1 MTKRGLSAQQALT
14 LAYGRNSLLEVLG
27 SPISVEEFP
36 RSLHRNPLDL
46 VEWQSVPRVQRT
58 DLVPLLEQCFVT
70 TPTAIDIACA
80 IQQAI
85 RSSYI
90 ARNPTLIQNQK
101 KLYKIASF
109 QTKEFRDI
117 PWFSTNAKG
126 IVISGITGMGKTT
139 LYEKVLGLYPKTKVH
154 GPDEEAGWLE
164 LKQIVYLVVPMSAGK
179 SRMGFLE
186 NILAAVDDAIG
197 TSFHDNYAGKFR
209 SVEQA
214 MVVVAIIL
222 HTHRCGALVIEEL
235 QARNFS
241 PGEQRGLMLLFFLRL
256 LNFGIPVILVG
267 NPLGFAG
274 FDRFTQ
280 DVRRLYKGGNFE
292 LWPADS
298 SDDSEWWEFYVTQ
311 KLSFNLTDREL
322 PDTPEIRQAIFDCT
336 AAVPD
341 HFDTLWQTM
350 QIEALQSSRR
360 GAFTVKDIYKA
371 YNSSSMRHL
380 HPLIEGL
387 VARDPTRLTQF
398 EDVPAD
404 LFRTHW
410 NMTDSN
416 DEASHTTQEPA
427 APSPDA
433 ARAPVKKARFQ
444 RDEAKLQKARGSAP
458 KSAPETVDEKSLRK
472 KTMDALI
479 KEKEF
484 LKESLGNAAS

>member
-1 MTKRGLSAQQALT
+1 VTEKSLSAHQALT
-14 LAYGRNSLLEVLG
+14 LAYGRNPLLEVVG
-27 SPISVEEFP
+27 PFISVKDLP

-46 VEWQSVPRVQRT
+46 VKWQKVPRQQRT
-58 DLVPLLEQCFVT
+58 DLVPLVEQYFVS
-70 TPTAIDIACA
+70 TPTAIEVACA

-109 QTKEFRDI
+109 KTMEFRNI

-139 LYEKVLGLYPKTKVH
+139 LYEKALGLYPKTRVH
-154 GPDEEAGWLE
+154 GPDEEAGWTE

-186 NILAAVDDAIG
+186 NILSAVDDAIG
-197 TSFHDNYAGKFR
+197 TSFHLTYAGKFR

-235 QARNFS
+235 QDRNFP

-267 NPLGFAG
+267 NPLGFVG

-298 SDDSEWWEFYVTQ
+298 CDDSEWWEFYVTQ
-311 KLSFNLTDREL
+311 KLKFNLTGREL
-322 PDTPEIRQAIFDCT
+322 PDNPDIRQAIFNCT

-341 HFDTLWQTM
+341 HFDTLWQAM
-350 QIEALQSSRR
+350 QIEALQSRCR
-360 GAFTVKDIYKA
+360 GAFTVEDIYKV
-371 YNSSSMRHL
+371 YNSYSMQHL
-380 HPLIEGL
+380 HTLIESL
-387 VARDPTRLTQF
+387 VARDPARLAQF

-404 LFRTHW
+404 LFRKHW
-410 NMTDSN
+410 NITNSKED
-416 DEASHTTQEPA
+416 ASDKARKSEV
-427 APSPDA
+427 PSPDT

-444 RDEAKLQKARGSAP
+444 RDESKLQNEPGTAP
-458 KSAPETVDEKSLRK
+458 KSTPETADEKLLRK

-479 KEKEF
+479 KEKDF
-484 LKESLGNAAS
+484 LKEALGNAAS